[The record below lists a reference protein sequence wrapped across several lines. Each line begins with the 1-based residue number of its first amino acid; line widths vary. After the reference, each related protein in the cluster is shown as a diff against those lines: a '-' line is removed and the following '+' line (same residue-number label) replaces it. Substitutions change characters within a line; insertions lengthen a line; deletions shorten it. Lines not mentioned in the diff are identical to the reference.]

1 MNTHTSAENQI
12 KEFGILR
19 VYNQQF
25 FNDLNS
31 KYGIDL
37 ENLVYYRGET
47 HYFVMTAMIKRYDTR
62 SHQHRATARH
72 THTTAH
78 EVDLRSHRTACS
90 TRRC

>member
-1 MNTHTSAENQI
+1 VNTHTSAENQI

-25 FNDLNS
+25 FNDLNT

-47 HYFVMTAMIKRYDTR
+47 HYFVMTAMIKRYDTLSSS
-62 SHQHRATARH
+62 SHQHMQPHNAH
-72 THTTAH
+72 TH
-78 EVDLRSHRTACS
+78 RRTRL
-90 TRRC
+90 T